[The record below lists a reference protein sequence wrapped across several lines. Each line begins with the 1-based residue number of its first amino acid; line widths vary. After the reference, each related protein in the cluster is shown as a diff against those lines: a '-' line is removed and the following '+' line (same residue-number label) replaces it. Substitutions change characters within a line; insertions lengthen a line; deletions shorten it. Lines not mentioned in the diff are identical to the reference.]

1 MKNTVI
7 FDLDGTLLYTIED
20 ICDSVNDALTK
31 FNLPTITVD
40 ECVKMVGKGG
50 RVLMEKASK
59 LPYGEEFEELLKY
72 YIGVQEANQNLKTRL
87 YDGLDELLLKLKKDG
102 FKIAILSNKPNE
114 PTQAVAKQ
122 FFTKY
127 NFDFIVGNIMG
138 VFKPK
143 PDKSCVD
150 YTLQNLK
157 SKKEECIYVGDSD
170 VDMLTAIGS
179 GIDEIGVLWGYRT
192 KQDLLNAG
200 ATRFANNAKELEK
213 LIYSFK

>member
-20 ICDSVNDALTK
+20 ICDSVNDSLTK
-31 FNLPTITVD
+31 FNLPNITVD

-59 LPYGEEFEELLKY
+59 LPGGEEFEELLKY

-102 FKIAILSNKPNE
+102 YKIAILSNKPNE

-150 YTLQNLK
+150 YTLQNLNA
-157 SKKEECIYVGDSD
+157 KKEECIYVGDSD
-170 VDMLTAIGS
+170 IDMLTAKGS
-179 GIDEIGVLWGYRT
+179 NLDEIGVLWGYRT
-192 KQDLLNAG
+192 KEDLINAG
-200 ATRFANNAKELEK
+200 ATRFASNAKELEE

>member
-20 ICDSVNDALTK
+20 ICDSVNDALIK
-31 FNLPTITVD
+31 FSLPTITVD

-72 YIGVQEANQNLKTRL
+72 YIDVQEANQNLKTRL

-150 YTLQNLK
+150 YTLQNLN

>member
-59 LPYGEEFEELLKY
+59 LPDSEEFEELLKY
-72 YIGVQEANQNLKTRL
+72 YIGVQESNQNLKTRL

-150 YTLQNLK
+150 YTLQNLNA
-157 SKKEECIYVGDSD
+157 KKEECIYVGDSD